1 MNAVPWRPTGL
12 PVQVETLDEHRV
24 VAKAMDP
31 NVTLPP
37 TLQLD
42 PPPDVEPAGKK
53 SRRRRSSI
61 SEEMGEGDGRRRQ
74 RQVTWRGG

>member
-1 MNAVPWRPTGL
+1 MNAVPWRPTCL
-12 PVQVETLDEHRV
+12 PVQVETLDKHRV

-31 NVTLPP
+31 DVTIPP

-53 SRRRRSSI
+53 I
-61 SEEMGEGDGRRRQ
+61 
-74 RQVTWRGG
+74 T

>member
-1 MNAVPWRPTGL
+1 MNAVPRRPTRL
-12 PVQVETLDEHRV
+12 PVQVETLDKHRV

-31 NVTLPP
+31 NVTLSP

-53 SRRRRSSI
+53 I
-61 SEEMGEGDGRRRQ
+61 
-74 RQVTWRGG
+74 T